1 MRSPEAGSKRSV
13 GLPGNAECIKLGS
26 VTQVNSPVPSHPL
39 QSVSK
44 GERVVI
50 IGTGEQAAI
59 AFEYLTHDSP
69 HEVVAFSAEE
79 HFIEKLDDRSYC
91 GLPAVP
97 LERLPGFYPPSE
109 YRALVAASATQLNRV
124 RRRLLDV
131 VKAAGFDCISYVSSR
146 AFVWP
151 SVRIG
156 SNTFVFENC
165 VLQHG
170 TRVGDNVLLWNGA
183 SVAHQTVIED
193 DCCLAPNATVA
204 GFCRVGRGSFLGVGC
219 CVSDVLS
226 IASDCIIGA
235 GAVVIRDTEP
245 RQVYVGNPAR
255 PTGSDSF
262 EVFGISTGK

>member
-1 MRSPEAGSKRSV
+1 MTRDDECSK
-13 GLPGNAECIKLGS
+13 LAAM
-26 VTQVNSPVPSHPL
+26 TQVNAAVPSHPL
-39 QSVSK
+39 QWLPK

-79 HFIEKLDDRSYC
+79 PFIEKLDDRSYC

-97 LERLPGFYPPSE
+97 LGQLAACYPPAE
-109 YRALVAASATQLNRV
+109 YRAFVAASATQLNRV
-124 RRRLLDV
+124 RRRLFNLV
-131 VKAAGFDCISYVSSR
+131 RAAGFDCISYVSSR

-151 SVRIG
+151 SVQIG
-156 SNTFVFENC
+156 HNVFIFEHC

-170 TRVGDNVLLWNGA
+170 SRVGDNVLLWNGA
-183 SVAHQTVIED
+183 SVAHQSVIED

-204 GFCRVGRGSFLGVGC
+204 GFCRVGRGSFLGIGC

-235 GAVVIRDTEP
+235 GAVVIRDTET

-255 PTGSDSF
+255 PNGSDSF
-262 EVFGISTGK
+262 EVFGVPTGK